1 MLDFIREG
9 DLVVVHSLDRLARAL
24 DDPRAFVPIVD
35 AKGVQIDAKV
45 CESSYSGDHQ
55 GRARS
60 PFGA

>member
-24 DDPRAFVPIVD
+24 DDPRAFVPI
-35 AKGVQIDAKV
+35 IDAKV